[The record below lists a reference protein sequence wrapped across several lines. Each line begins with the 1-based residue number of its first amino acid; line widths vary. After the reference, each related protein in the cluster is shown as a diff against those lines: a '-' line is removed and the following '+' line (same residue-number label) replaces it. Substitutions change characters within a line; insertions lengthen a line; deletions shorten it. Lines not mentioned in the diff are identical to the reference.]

1 MITSKAN
8 PRIKNIIKLQKA
20 SERISQGLFV
30 VEGFRE
36 IDRAIR
42 SGYQMMELYH
52 CEELTKPY
60 QLESL
65 FDNLPKFTGLENVTL
80 DVFEKMAYREGSDGL
95 IAVFKSKY
103 NELSELKLSSN
114 PLIIVLEAVEKP
126 GNLGA
131 VLRTA
136 DAAGVDAVIL
146 CNPLPDLYNPNT
158 IRASLGCIF
167 AIQIAT
173 TTSEKAIEWL
183 QQKEI
188 DIYCTYLE
196 ASVDYRTVDYTHS
209 SAIVM
214 GAESTGITKPWISS
228 AKQNII
234 ITMRGIADSLNVS
247 VSSAIVVFE
256 ALRQRKK

>member
-1 MITSKAN
+1 MISSKSN
-8 PRIKNIIKLQKA
+8 LRIKNIIKLQKA

-36 IDRAIR
+36 IHRAIR
-42 SGYQMMELYH
+42 SGFEIKELYQY
-52 CEELTKPY
+52 EALTKPY
-60 QLESL
+60 QLEAL
-65 FDNLPKFTGLENVTL
+65 FDNLPKFTGLEIVTAE
-80 DVFEKMAYREGSDGL
+80 VFEKIAYREGSDGL
-95 IAVFKSKY
+95 IAVFGSKY
-103 NELSELKLSSN
+103 TQIADLKLSKN
-114 PLIIVLEAVEKP
+114 PLIIVLESVEKP

-167 AIQIAT
+167 AVQIAT
-173 TTSEKAIEWL
+173 TTTENAIEWL
-183 QQKEI
+183 TSQGI
-188 DIYCTYLE
+188 NIYCTYLE
-196 ASVDYRTVDYTHS
+196 ASVDYRTADYTQP

-214 GAESTGITKPWISS
+214 GAESTGLTKPWIKN
-228 AKQNII
+228 ARQNIL

-256 ALRQRKK
+256 ALRQRKH